1 MQNPSQPQF
10 NSPRPMSSPAAHLVS
25 NQTPQPQ
32 PPQMS
37 TPQLPQM
44 IASQQNQP
52 QRAVPT
58 PMPML
63 NGAPPPGGAQP
74 AQRPT
79 SLNIAPLNF
88 QYGPL
93 TRENFTKAYFQ
104 QWVPKHP
111 IDQSILSLDG
121 RNIDLWALHAE
132 VMGMNG
138 YRCFVQQIGPNQP
151 GQILCNLMIPPEQW
165 PIIAGRLGFVNFPG
179 DAREPAKSG
188 PVVAIHLER
197 VYKQCLQEFDSQYL
211 RQVIHHRK
219 MMVLGQQKANG
230 GESGGPSMG
239 PQGLSDIK
247 DPKAISEIINYAN
260 SSVQELQAR
269 GVQPHIIA
277 LVEKHRD
284 QLKSTLETQRTF
296 AQGIQNATPQGQ
308 PRNVSNP
315 AMNNGNPMLHP
326 QAGMNMTSTM
336 NGVGRP
342 PMQPGQPPQPVN
354 MPSTST
360 MAPNGQTQQQRQG
373 GGSLLPIPATGRP
386 TQAQT
391 MAAIELVRRLKEENK
406 RKSGTASVLACTNL
420 VAQTLVSPMPAHF
433 KFLMPRGW
441 STTFSLS
448 DCIAWLRP
456 STRSCSTSR
465 SV

>member
-1 MQNPSQPQF
+1 
-10 NSPRPMSSPAAHLVS
+10 
-25 NQTPQPQ
+25 
-32 PPQMS
+32 
-37 TPQLPQM
+37 
-44 IASQQNQP
+44 
-52 QRAVPT
+52 
-58 PMPML
+58 
-63 NGAPPPGGAQP
+63 
-74 AQRPT
+74 
-79 SLNIAPLNF
+79 
-88 QYGPL
+88 
-93 TRENFTKAYFQ
+93 
-104 QWVPKHP
+104 
-111 IDQSILSLDG
+111 
-121 RNIDLWALHAE
+121 
-132 VMGMNG
+132 
-138 YRCFVQQIGPNQP
+138 
-151 GQILCNLMIPPEQW
+151 
-165 PIIAGRLGFVNFPG
+165 
-179 DAREPAKSG
+179 
-188 PVVAIHLER
+188 
-197 VYKQCLQEFDSQYL
+197 
-211 RQVIHHRK
+211 
-219 MMVLGQQKANG
+219 
-230 GESGGPSMG
+230 MG

-373 GGSLLPIPATGRP
+373 GGSLIPIPATGRP

-406 RKSGTASVLACTNL
+406 RKSGTASAPACTNL
-420 VAQTLVSPMPAHF
+420 VAQTLVSPMLVHF
-433 KFLMPRGW
+433 KFLMRRGW

-448 DCIAWLRP
+448 DCIAWSRP